1 MSKEDLELLKFYH
14 EVGVDCT
21 LKESEEEKVEDSE
34 DNRFTQPP
42 IIQTAD
48 TGIQEANI
56 DSRVHYSNDTKVSSG
71 FTFKQPLCNE
81 SSDLK
86 ESKNFFPSDWIIE
99 ARKLA
104 SKCDSVDELM
114 DVVKSFGGC
123 EIKKTATNTVFSD
136 GNQNAKIMLIGEA
149 PGANEDL
156 QGIPFCGA
164 SGILLDKML
173 NSIGLDRT
181 KVYISNAVFWRPPG
195 NRKPTDLELD
205 MCRPFVERHIA
216 LVAPQI
222 LILVGGIACY
232 SLLDNTKTIS
242 NLRGRFH
249 TYTNQYLSNSITTA
263 AIFHPA
269 YLLRQPLQKRLAWE
283 DLRKIREY
291 LNNNGSSA

>member
-1 MSKEDLELLKFYH
+1 MSNKDLELLKFYH

-21 LKESEEEKVEDSE
+21 LMEGEEEKKLESKESV
-34 DNRFTQPP
+34 QPSV
-42 IIQTAD
+42 IQTGTKKKD
-48 TGIQEANI
+48 G
-56 DSRVHYSNDTKVSSG
+56 DMRWNDTKDG
-71 FTFKQPLCNE
+71 K
-81 SSDLK
+81 DM
-86 ESKNFFPSDWIIE
+86 FPSDWIIE

-104 SKCDSVDELM
+104 GKCGSVDELRSA
-114 DVVKSFGGC
+114 VESFEGC

-136 GNQNAKIMLIGEA
+136 GNPNAKIMLVGEA

-164 SGILLDKML
+164 SGMLLDKML
-173 NSIGLDRT
+173 NAINLDRT

-205 MCRPFVERHIA
+205 MCRPFVEKHVA
-216 LVAPQI
+216 LVSPQI

-232 SLLDNTKTIS
+232 SLLDSTKTIS

-269 YLLRQPLQKRLAWE
+269 YLLRQPAQKRLAWE
-283 DLRKIREY
+283 DLKKIREY
-291 LNNNGSSA
+291 LDNTNNCTNT